1 MIFKSK
7 VVLAAFLLMGTT
19 SIANAQ
25 DVSLIFSEPMYS
37 GSGCPQDSVVMGSSP
52 TAFTLL
58 YDSFVVEDGNN
69 VRSKENT
76 KSCNVRVTI
85 TVPEGYQVSI
95 DSVDHRGFVSLS
107 SKRAWSF
114 LKTKFRVKGSMWHAV
129 GTSQGDYFR
138 GPLDQDYFRRDA
150 IRNVNKQWSPCG
162 GSFNLDVDTYM
173 HVHAARNE
181 SALMTLDAS
190 DGAMSTRFG
199 TELRRCKS

>member
-1 MIFKSK
+1 MNLKNK
-7 VVLAAFLLMGTT
+7 VVLAALFLMGTT

-25 DVSLIFSEPMYS
+25 DVSLIFSEPTYG
-37 GSGCPQDSVVMGSSP
+37 GSGCPENSVVMGSSP

-69 VRSKENT
+69 VRAKETT

-85 TVPEGYQVSI
+85 TLPKGYQVSI

-114 LKTKFRVKGSMWHAV
+114 LKTKFRVKGNMWHAV

-138 GPLDQDYFRRDA
+138 GPLDQDYFRRDT
-150 IRNVNKQWSPCG
+150 IKNSNKQWSPCG
-162 GSFNLDVDTYM
+162 GTFNLDIDTYM
-173 HVHAARNE
+173 HVNAARNE
-181 SALMTLDAS
+181 TGLMTLDTS

-199 TELRRCKS
+199 TEIRRCKN